1 MKTGFNKTT
10 LALILL
16 FSVTPA
22 FAVGT
27 IIAATVFNLA
37 AGTIAYAV
45 TAFAVNMVVSAV
57 ISKAFFTPDQPSG
70 GAGAGGL
77 SGGAGAQPNPGN
89 RQQVAP
95 ATDNKLPVV
104 YGQAYVGG
112 TVIDLSITNDYQYLY
127 YVIAICEVTNNGA
140 DTNTFGQVYW
150 GGKRCVFSGASV
162 TGLVDDST
170 GDVDTSCNGK
180 LDIYLYRN
188 GVSSGQNTSSNAVNI
203 MQASG
208 LSYTWDA
215 SKKMTNCSFAIVKLK
230 YDQEAGITGMQQTRF
245 QITNSR
251 TQPGDCFLDYLQS
264 EVYGAAIPLDQ
275 IDTASLTAL
284 NVYCAQSY
292 AYINSSGVPSSMARF
307 RFDGMIDT
315 SVNVM
320 SNLQAMSSSCDC
332 LIKYNEITGK
342 WGVIVQ
348 SPSYTI
354 AMALSDSNV
363 ISAINISPL
372 DIASSYNI
380 IECRFPESTSQDAFS
395 VATLDLSVV
404 DPALL
409 FPNEP
414 VNKMVVTVPLVNNNA
429 RAQLIANR
437 LIKAGRED
445 LQVTLTINYSGIQL
459 EAGDVV
465 TLTNANYGWVA
476 KEFRVMKVTENF
488 NADGTVTADL
498 VLTEFNSSIY
508 NDVSVTEFQPSP
520 NSGINSPTFFGALYA
535 PDVVSGS
542 GAYAPVPFLTVT
554 ARASGRG
561 FVQYAEI
568 WYSAYSSPTETQ
580 RIFAGTTSVRSTGDP
595 FPNNAFM
602 PSVTYTNIPAGNWY
616 FFTRMVNNLVKSN
629 FSLASPMV
637 SWRPKTYQFNERYL
651 SVAYATSATGVGFS
665 LDPRNKTYFG
675 VYNTASAN
683 VSNTPSEYTWY
694 LAEPESFGTANY
706 LLFASRTNRKV
717 SLAVDNATTLGI
729 GGAFVPSETS
739 VYDQS
744 QWSALRDG
752 TNIVDLDARTGQ
764 VTVVGT
770 TSVSSADGL
779 LAVANNTDGTMV
791 VSLEK
796 FLNFGSGVYSKT
808 FNPASVTIDI
818 YGRVVGFTQ
827 QDAFYFTI
835 QANTATAAQTSFTVN
850 HIVGQVLVY
859 RNGVLLDTSE
869 YTETTTT
876 VVLANACAAG
886 EVLNFTIMR
895 AVSTDVYYEPL
906 TINVGSST
914 TNTVTYTGNPYQ
926 IIEAGDA
933 LTFTNTG
940 TPTAYTVQ
948 SVNSSTRVI
957 TFTTSIAGATVGNEI
972 YRYRAAGASYRPYS
986 RYTVDVVNVNAVT
999 PTTFDINNGFE
1010 QIYLNGAQF
1019 NEVDYDLSG
1028 NTLSGFP
1035 SVVTGKLTIIMFAAN
1050 NLGIPAS
1057 NITNTVAYSVTDA
1070 VAYPFTNNPLAL
1082 VLAANGSTLTLGAGY
1097 DYTATSTNYI
1107 LAQAIPNGFT
1117 LLNQQTYARDGA
1129 A

>member
-1 MKTGFNKTT
+1 MRTGFNKTT
-10 LALILL
+10 IALILL
-16 FSVTPA
+16 FCATPA

-27 IIAATVFNLA
+27 IIAGTVLGLT
-37 AGTIAYAV
+37 AGTVAYAV

-57 ISKAFFTPDQPSG
+57 VTKAFFTPEQPSG
-70 GAGAGGL
+70 GGL
-77 SGGAGAQPNPGN
+77 SGSGSQPNPGN
-89 RQQVAP
+89 RQQLPP

-112 TVIDLSITNDYQYLY
+112 TSVDLSISSDYQYLY

-140 DTNTFGQVYW
+140 DTNTFGNVYW
-150 GGKRCVFSGASV
+150 GGKRCQFSGASV
-162 TGLVDDST
+162 TGLVDEST

-188 GVSSGQNTSSNAVNI
+188 GVSSGQNTSLNAVSV

-208 LSYTWDA
+208 LSYTWD
-215 SKKMTNCSFAIVKLK
+215 SNKKMTNCSFAIVKLK

-251 TQPGDCFLDYLQS
+251 FRPGDCFSDYLQN

-284 NVYCAQSY
+284 NTYCAQSY
-292 AYINSSGVPSSMARF
+292 SYVNSSGVPSTMQRF
-307 RFDGMIDT
+307 RFDGVVDT
-315 SVNVM
+315 SISVM
-320 SNLQAMSSSCDC
+320 DNLQAMASSCDC
-332 LIKYNEITGK
+332 LIKFNEITGK

-348 SPSYTI
+348 SPTYTI

-372 DIASSYNI
+372 DIAASYNI
-380 IECRFPESTSQDAFS
+380 IECRFPESTAQDAFS

-414 VNKMVVTVPLVNNNA
+414 VNKVVVTLPLVNNSA

-437 LIKAGRED
+437 LVKAGRED

-459 EAGDVV
+459 EAGDIV

-498 VLTEFNSSIY
+498 ILTEFNASIY

-520 NSGINSPTFFGALYA
+520 NSGINSPTYFGALYA
-535 PDVVSGS
+535 PDVVAGA
-542 GAYAPVPFLTVT
+542 GAYAAVPFLTVT

-568 WYSAYSSPTETQ
+568 WYSAYSNPTDTQ
-580 RIFAGTTSVRSTGDP
+580 IIFAGTTSVRSTGDP

-616 FFTRMVNNLVKSN
+616 FFTRMVNNLVKSA
-629 FSLASPMV
+629 FSSASTMV
-637 SWRPKTYQFNERYL
+637 SWRPKTYQFSERYL
-651 SVAYATSATGVGFS
+651 SVAYATSAAGAGFS

-675 VYNTASAN
+675 VYNTPSAN
-683 VSNTPSEYTWY
+683 VNNTPADYTWY

-706 LLFASRTNRKV
+706 LIFASRTNRKV

-744 QWSALRDG
+744 QWSALQDG
-752 TNIVDLDARTGQ
+752 TNIIDLDARTGQ

-770 TSVSSADGL
+770 TAVSSADGL
-779 LAVANNTDGTMV
+779 LAVSNNTDGTMV
-791 VSLEK
+791 VSLER

-808 FNPASVTIDI
+808 FTPASVTIDI

-827 QDAFYFTI
+827 QDAFYFTN
-835 QANTATAAQTSFTVN
+835 QANTATAGQTSFTVN

-869 YTETTTT
+869 YSETSTT
-876 VVLANACAAG
+876 VVMTDACAVG
-886 EVLNFTIMR
+886 EVLNFIIMR
-895 AVSTDVYYEPL
+895 AVSTDAFYEPL
-906 TINVGSST
+906 SINVGSST

-926 IIEAGDA
+926 IIEAGNA

-940 TPTAYTVQ
+940 TPTTYTVQ
-948 SVNSSTRVI
+948 SVNATTRVI

-986 RYTVDVVNVNAVT
+986 RYTLDLTNANSVT
-999 PTTFDINNGFE
+999 PSTFDINNGFE
-1010 QIYLNGAQF
+1010 QVYVNGSQF
-1019 NEVDYDLSG
+1019 NEVDYDLSA
-1028 NTLSGFP
+1028 NTLAGFA
-1035 SVVTGKLTIIMFAAN
+1035 SAVTGKMTIIMFSQN
-1050 NLGIPAS
+1050 NLGIPCS
-1057 NITNTVAYSVTDA
+1057 NITNTVAYSIA
-1070 VAYPFTNNPLAL
+1070 NNFAYSFSSNPLSL
-1082 VLAANGSTLTLGAGY
+1082 LLAANGSMLTAGAGY
-1097 DYTATSTNYI
+1097 DFTATSTAYT
-1107 LAQAIPNGFT
+1107 LATAFPNNVT
-1117 LLNQQTYARDGA
+1117 LINQQTYARDGA